1 MSGFEFERCQQ
12 CTDDPQRCILTINI
26 KALANPTPLQELDF
40 VKWRTALLK
49 LISRFRKLQRT
60 YMPEVAR
67 FLTAAQCDVWND
79 KTRVPE
85 AVKLFLPSELGS
97 ASRAQ
102 VCEQGLD
109 KIEEEMREA
118 EMHMSLDKLCNGLR
132 LRTVMNRFRHRNIT
146 GQQAL
151 TRGQGILRQLGI
163 RILKGKLRY
172 GYARNTYLRLKGHG
186 PWEKTWSAL
195 EEADVRGINERAVT
209 EEEEAEREQ
218 LRVLGEI
225 VEGGI
230 AWVGVVAAGEGTH
243 TLSRIWY
250 STTIMGDD
258 DADLVEGT

>member
-1 MSGFEFERCQQ
+1 
-12 CTDDPQRCILTINI
+12 
-26 KALANPTPLQELDF
+26 
-40 VKWRTALLK
+40 
-49 LISRFRKLQRT
+49 
-60 YMPEVAR
+60 
-67 FLTAAQCDVWND
+67 
-79 KTRVPE
+79 
-85 AVKLFLPSELGS
+85 
-97 ASRAQ
+97 